1 MSRTLRLGPGP
12 GRLTSALA
20 SAHLD
25 KGLGTDFTPLPGLVT
40 TQPSI
45 TAHTGQQEAE
55 GSEGLDPRPV
65 SQYSPAQPS
74 PFRGLAFSPQAYPVG
89 GSPHHQQARPRRYP
103 VDKAAL
109 HFTAW

>member
-1 MSRTLRLGPGP
+1 MPQTLRLGPGP
-12 GRLTSALA
+12 GQLTSALA

-25 KGLGTDFTPLPGLVT
+25 KSLGTDFTPLPGLVT
-40 TQPSI
+40 TRPSI
-45 TAHTGQQEAE
+45 TAHTGQQEAK

-65 SQYSPAQPS
+65 SQYTAQPS
-74 PFRGLAFSPQAYPVG
+74 PFRGLAFSPRACPVG

-109 HFTAW
+109 HFTA

>member
-65 SQYSPAQPS
+65 SQYSPAQPVQRPGLLPTGVPCGRQS
-74 PFRGLAFSPQAYPVG
+74 PSPA
-89 GSPHHQQARPRRYP
+89 S
-103 VDKAAL
+103 KAKEVSC
-109 HFTAW
+109 